1 MSSSPS
7 LVESAKKS
15 AAYLAVNDHLLPEYK
30 YVGIGSGSTVVY
42 VVDAIVSKG
51 PEFYRGMTFIPTGS
65 QSKGLIRKAGLTLAN
80 LDERPVVDG
89 KPVALDVAFDGA
101 DEVDE
106 DLNLIKGGGACL
118 FQEKLVAVAAKKFV
132 AVAGEST
139 GIFYSGRHIMI
150 SHHDTSHPHQHKKKR
165 RHQNSKEKDTLT
177 RPPQQTDYRKQ
188 SPRLCTT
195 WKTIPLEVLPMAAPD
210 VLIRLREMG
219 SPAPTVRSGLPS
231 KAGECVTDNGMW
243 LIDAPFPPLLLQKDL
258 SSEVTGAGKDGV
270 WEINALAAELIK
282 LPGIVEIGLFHGFN
296 GDQAVALGKQLQ
308 AQKPVA
314 AYFGLANG
322 EVEVQNAA

>member
-1 MSSSPS
+1 MTSAVT

-15 AAYLAVNDHLLPEYK
+15 AAYQAVNDHLHPEYK

-42 VVDAIVSKG
+42 VVEAIISKG
-51 PEFYRGMTFIPTGS
+51 PEFYGGMTFIPTGS
-65 QSKGLIRKAGLTLAN
+65 QSKGLIRNGGLTLAN

-118 FQEKLVAVAAKKFV
+118 FQEKLVAIAAKKFI
-132 AVAGEST
+132 AVA
-139 GIFYSGRHIMI
+139 
-150 SHHDTSHPHQHKKKR
+150 
-165 RHQNSKEKDTLT
+165 
-177 RPPQQTDYRKQ
+177 DYRKQ

-195 WKTIPLEVLPMAAPD
+195 WKTIPIEVLPLAAPD
-210 VLIRLREMG
+210 VLLRLREMG
-219 SPAPTVRSGLPS
+219 SPAPAVRSGLPS

-243 LIDAPFPPLLLQKDL
+243 IIDAPFLPLLLPKDITV
-258 SSEVTGAGKDGV
+258 EAEGRGKDGV
-270 WEINALAAELIK
+270 WQVKTLADELLK

-296 GDQAVALGKQLQ
+296 GDEAIKLGKQLQ

-322 EVEVQNAA
+322 EVQVQNAA

>member
-1 MSSSPS
+1 MASAAA

-15 AAYLAVNDHLLPEYK
+15 AAYQAVNDHLHPEYK
-30 YVGIGSGSTVVY
+30 YIGIGSGSTVVY
-42 VVDAIVSKG
+42 VVEAIVSKG
-51 PEFYRGMTFIPTGS
+51 PEFYGGMTFIPTGS
-65 QSKGLIRKAGLTLAN
+65 QSKGLIRNGGLTLAN

-118 FQEKLVAVAAKKFV
+118 FQEKLVAIAAKKFI
-132 AVAGEST
+132 AVA
-139 GIFYSGRHIMI
+139 
-150 SHHDTSHPHQHKKKR
+150 
-165 RHQNSKEKDTLT
+165 
-177 RPPQQTDYRKQ
+177 DYRKQ

-195 WKTIPLEVLPMAAPD
+195 WKTIPIEVLPLAAPD
-210 VLIRLREMG
+210 VLLRLREMG
-219 SPAPTVRSGLPS
+219 SPSPTVRSGLPS

-243 LIDAPFPPLLLQKDL
+243 IIDAPFLPLLLPKDITI
-258 SSEVTGAGKDGV
+258 EAEGRGENGV
-270 WEINALAAELIK
+270 WQVKTLADELLK

-296 GDQAVALGKQLQ
+296 GDEAIKLGKQLQ

-322 EVEVQNAA
+322 EVQVQNAA